1 MDLNFSQQL
10 QQQQKLVLTQEMQTS
25 LKLLQMTAHELQDNV
40 LQEME
45 ENPLLEVEAGEHD
58 ENSEDSIPEE
68 SIIDYEKLVKEQS
81 EIDYE
86 FRENDI
92 IRNQDDMENPLNYT
106 ADKKT
111 LKDYLREQISDL
123 DEEPEIIGI
132 CDYIVEN
139 IDARGYLGCS
149 VKDIVEDLKINEKMA
164 EDALNIVQDFQPCGV
179 GARDLKECLKIQ
191 LRKKEISDPKVYIIV
206 DEALELIADNKIKD
220 IAKKLN
226 VETKKAQEYC
236 NMIKALEPK
245 PSRGFFT
252 GEVESYVIPEAYIKR
267 IGDNLFIL
275 MNDRSIPRLTINE
288 AYKNII
294 KEQQDEKALSFVKEK
309 LNSAVALIRGIE
321 SRKKTIY
328 NILEKIVELQRDYF
342 IKGQHNLRPMTIADI
357 AALLK
362 LHESTVSRA
371 IRDKYIGTDFGTVKI
386 KNLFTTAI
394 SSGSSEE
401 NISSQIVKQEIGK
414 LIENEEKHKPFSDQD
429 IADTLSKMDIKISR
443 RTVAKYR
450 EEMGIASSSKRKIY

>member
-1 MDLNFSQQL
+1 MDLSFSQQL

-40 LQEME
+40 LKEME

-58 ENSEDSIPEE
+58 DNSEDNIPEE
-68 SIIDYEKLVKEQS
+68 GNIDYERLVKEQS
-81 EIDYE
+81 EINYE
-86 FRENDI
+86 FRVNDI
-92 IRNQDDMENPLNYT
+92 VRDQDDMENPINYT

-123 DEEPEIIGI
+123 SEEPEIIEI
-132 CDYIVEN
+132 CDYLVEN

-149 VKDIVEDLKINEKMA
+149 IKEIADDLKISEKMA
-164 EDALNIVQDFQPCGV
+164 EEALNIVQDFQPWGI

-191 LRKKEISDPKVYIIV
+191 LRKREISDPKVYVIV

-220 IAKKLN
+220 IAKRLN

-236 NMIKALEPK
+236 NMIKSLEPK

-252 GEVESYVIPEAYIKR
+252 GEVESYVIPEAYIRR
-267 IGDNLFIL
+267 IGDNLYIL

-288 AYKNII
+288 AYKSII
-294 KEQQDEKALSFVKEK
+294 KEQPDEKALSFVKEK

-328 NILEKIVELQRDYF
+328 NILEKIVDLQRDYF
-342 IKGQHNLRPMTIADI
+342 IKGQHSLKPMTIADI
-357 AALLK
+357 AGLLK

-394 SSGSSEE
+394 SSASSEE
-401 NISSQIVKQEIGK
+401 NLSSQTVKQEIGK

-429 IADTLSKMDIKISR
+429 IADILSRMDIKISR

-450 EEMGIASSSKRKIY
+450 EEIGIASSSKRKVY